1 MATYRLQQ
9 VIFGNIKKIISV
21 EVTTPTEAFDVF
33 VMLNVTDVNGFLN
46 FYIFDREKSVL
57 ALANCKFTEKNA
69 QNLFLFCNGIK

>member
-21 EVTTPTEAFDVF
+21 EVTTPVETFDVF

-46 FYIFDREKSVL
+46 FYIFDRETSVL
-57 ALANCKFTEKNA
+57 ALANCMTTFILVTTLEH
-69 QNLFLFCNGIK
+69 FRI